1 MRKVFIS
8 YSFSKRTDFRRLH
21 KRLKSVLENKF
32 NLEVYA
38 FVFDFID
45 TVDDTT
51 LMDESLKKIDESDYV
66 IVELSN
72 KSVGI
77 GIEAGYAKAK
87 NKPIIYLHKKGSDM
101 KQAMNGISDI
111 VITYEDIEDLTM
123 QVSKLNLFQG

>member
-1 MRKVFIS
+1 M
-8 YSFSKRTDFRRLH
+8 
-21 KRLKSVLENKF
+21 
-32 NLEVYA
+32 YA

-111 VITYEDIEDLTM
+111 VITYEDIEDLAM